1 MATTTTKNGSR
12 SSNGASQSNGKSN
25 GTVANLKSA
34 PTVSQSNGK
43 SNGAA
48 ANLKNA
54 PTVSQS
60 NGNRRPTTSV
70 EEQADALLAR
80 VRTTILKKF
89 GVKIQLREK
98 RLQTK
103 IGHATKEK
111 IGLDIAAQLKK
122 NGKTMN
128 WQRWNNE
135 VFPALFG
142 QPDALRHDAEVIAL
156 VMAKLYDVFELDPQE
171 AIKGLV
177 KFNQESLA
185 KRNSYNKQDES
196 DDEDDFDDLE
206 DDEDDEEDLD
216 EDSEEDSDIEEED
229 DSDAEDEEDADEDDD
244 EEEDLE

>member
-1 MATTTTKNGSR
+1 MATTTAKNHNSR
-12 SSNGASQSNGKSN
+12 PSNGAV
-25 GTVANLKSA
+25 TL
-34 PTVSQSNGK
+34 NGK

-48 ANLKNA
+48 KSKSQATA
-54 PTVSQS
+54 TQSQVS
-60 NGNRRPTTSV
+60 RRSTLTV
-70 EEQADALLAR
+70 EEQADALLDR

-103 IGHATKEK
+103 VGHATKEK
-111 IGLDIAAQLKK
+111 LGLDIAAQLKK
-122 NGKTMN
+122 RGKTMN

-142 QPDALRHDAEVIAL
+142 QPDALRHDMEVIAL

-196 DDEDDFDDLE
+196 DDEDDDVDDLE
-206 DDEDDEEDLD
+206 DELDADEDEETDEPEEDLD
-216 EDSEEDSDIEEED
+216 EDSEDDFDTEE
-229 DSDAEDEEDADEDDD
+229 EDEEDDTDEDED
-244 EEEDLE
+244 EDEDLE

>member
-1 MATTTTKNGSR
+1 MATTTAKNHNSR
-12 SSNGASQSNGKSN
+12 PSNGAV
-25 GTVANLKSA
+25 TL
-34 PTVSQSNGK
+34 NGK

-48 ANLKNA
+48 KSKNPA
-54 PTVSQS
+54 TATQSQVS
-60 NGNRRPTTSV
+60 RRSTLTV
-70 EEQADALLAR
+70 EEQADALLDR

-103 IGHATKEK
+103 VGHATKEK
-111 IGLDIAAQLKK
+111 LGLDIAAQLKK
-122 NGKTMN
+122 RGKTMN

-142 QPDALRHDAEVIAL
+142 QPDALRHDMEVIAL

-196 DDEDDFDDLE
+196 DDEDDDDVDDLE
-206 DDEDDEEDLD
+206 DELDADEDEETDESEEDLD
-216 EDSEEDSDIEEED
+216 EDSEEDFDT
-229 DSDAEDEEDADEDDD
+229 EDEEDEDEEDED
-244 EEEDLE
+244 EDLE

>member
-1 MATTTTKNGSR
+1 MATTTAKNHNSPR
-12 SSNGASQSNGKSN
+12 PSNGAV
-25 GTVANLKSA
+25 TL
-34 PTVSQSNGK
+34 NGK

-48 ANLKNA
+48 KSKSPATA
-54 PTVSQS
+54 TQSQVS
-60 NGNRRPTTSV
+60 RRSTLTV
-70 EEQADALLAR
+70 EEQADALLDR

-103 IGHATKEK
+103 VGHATKEK
-111 IGLDIAAQLKK
+111 LGLDIAAQLKK
-122 NGKTMN
+122 RGKTMN

-142 QPDALRHDAEVIAL
+142 QPDALRHDIEVIAL
-156 VMAKLYDVFELDPQE
+156 VMAKLYDVFEIDPQE

-196 DDEDDFDDLE
+196 DDVDDLE
-206 DDEDDEEDLD
+206 DELDADEDEETDESEEDLD
-216 EDSEEDSDIEEED
+216 EDSEDDFDTEE
-229 DSDAEDEEDADEDDD
+229 EDEEDDADEDED
-244 EEEDLE
+244 EDLE

>member
-12 SSNGASQSNGKSN
+12 ASNGVGNSNGK
-25 GTVANLKSA
+25 T
-34 PTVSQSNGK
+34 
-43 SNGAA
+43 NGAA
-48 ANLKNA
+48 ANSKSP

-60 NGNRRPTTSV
+60 NGNRRPTLTV

-122 NGKTMN
+122 SGKTMN

-142 QPDALRHDAEVIAL
+142 QPDALRHDVEIIAL

-206 DDEDDEEDLD
+206 DDEDEEEDLD
-216 EDSEEDSDIEEED
+216 EDGEEDSDIEED
-229 DSDAEDEEDADEDDD
+229 DSDAEDEVDSDEEED

>member
-1 MATTTTKNGSR
+1 MATTTAKNHNSR
-12 SSNGASQSNGKSN
+12 PSNGAVTLNGKSN
-25 GTVANLKSA
+25 NAAKSKSPA
-34 PTVSQSNGK
+34 TATQSPVS
-43 SNGAA
+43 
-48 ANLKNA
+48 
-54 PTVSQS
+54 
-60 NGNRRPTTSV
+60 RRSTLTV
-70 EEQADALLAR
+70 EEQADALLDR

-103 IGHATKEK
+103 VGHATKEK
-111 IGLDIAAQLKK
+111 LGLDIAAQLKK
-122 NGKTMN
+122 RGKTMN

-142 QPDALRHDAEVIAL
+142 QPDALRHDMEVIAL

-196 DDEDDFDDLE
+196 DDEDDDDVDDLE
-206 DDEDDEEDLD
+206 DELDADEDEETDESEEDLD
-216 EDSEEDSDIEEED
+216 EDSEEDFDT
-229 DSDAEDEEDADEDDD
+229 EDEEDEDED
-244 EEEDLE
+244 EDLE

>member
-1 MATTTTKNGSR
+1 MATTTAKNHNSR
-12 SSNGASQSNGKSN
+12 PSNGAV
-25 GTVANLKSA
+25 TL
-34 PTVSQSNGK
+34 NGK

-48 ANLKNA
+48 KSKSPA
-54 PTVSQS
+54 TTTQSQVS
-60 NGNRRPTTSV
+60 RRSTLTV
-70 EEQADALLAR
+70 EEQADALLDR

-103 IGHATKEK
+103 VGHATKEK
-111 IGLDIAAQLKK
+111 LGLDIAAQLKK
-122 NGKTMN
+122 RGKTMN

-142 QPDALRHDAEVIAL
+142 QPDALRHDMEVIAL

-196 DDEDDFDDLE
+196 DDEDDDDVDDLE
-206 DDEDDEEDLD
+206 DELDADEDEETDESEEDLD
-216 EDSEEDSDIEEED
+216 EDSEEDFDT
-229 DSDAEDEEDADEDDD
+229 EDEEDEDEEDED
-244 EEEDLE
+244 EDLE

>member
-1 MATTTTKNGSR
+1 MATTTKNGSR
-12 SSNGASQSNGKSN
+12 SSNVTSNSNGKSNVATANSKSRATASQSNGS
-25 GTVANLKSA
+25 SR
-34 PTVSQSNGK
+34 P
-43 SNGAA
+43 AA
-48 ANLKNA
+48 
-54 PTVSQS
+54 TI
-60 NGNRRPTTSV
+60 

-111 IGLDIAAQLKK
+111 LGLDIAAQLKK

-142 QPDALRHDAEVIAL
+142 QPDALRHDVEVIAL
-156 VMAKLYDVFELDPQE
+156 VMAKLYDVFELDTQE

-196 DDEDDFDDLE
+196 DDFDDL
-206 DDEDDEEDLD
+206 DSDEDEEEEDLD
-216 EDSEEDSDIEEED
+216 EDGEEDSDSEEED
-229 DSDAEDEEDADEDDD
+229 DSDTEDEMDADEEEDEEDLD
-244 EEEDLE
+244 

>member
-1 MATTTTKNGSR
+1 M
-12 SSNGASQSNGKSN
+12 
-25 GTVANLKSA
+25 
-34 PTVSQSNGK
+34 NGK

-48 ANLKNA
+48 KSKSPATA
-54 PTVSQS
+54 TQSQVS
-60 NGNRRPTTSV
+60 RRSILTI
-70 EEQADALLAR
+70 EEQADALLDR

-103 IGHATKEK
+103 VGHATKEK
-111 IGLDIAAQLKK
+111 LGLDIAAQLKK
-122 NGKTMN
+122 RGKTMN

-142 QPDALRHDAEVIAL
+142 QPDALRHDMEVIAL

-196 DDEDDFDDLE
+196 DDEDDDDVDDLE
-206 DDEDDEEDLD
+206 DELDADEDEETDESEEDLD
-216 EDSEEDSDIEEED
+216 EDSEEDFDT
-229 DSDAEDEEDADEDDD
+229 EDEEDEDEEDED
-244 EEEDLE
+244 EDLE

>member
-12 SSNGASQSNGKSN
+12 SSKVAS
-25 GTVANLKSA
+25 NL
-34 PTVSQSNGK
+34 NGK
-43 SNGAA
+43 SNGAG
-48 ANLKNA
+48 ANSKTPA
-54 PTVSQS
+54 TVSQS
-60 NGNRRPTTSV
+60 NGNRRPTPTV
-70 EEQADALLAR
+70 EEQADALLSR

-122 NGKTMN
+122 SGKTMN

-142 QPDALRHDAEVIAL
+142 QPDALRHDVEVIAI

-185 KRNSYNKQDES
+185 KRNSYNKP
-196 DDEDDFDDLE
+196 DDSEEEDDFDDLE
-206 DDEDDEEDLD
+206 DDEDEETDESEEDLD

-229 DSDAEDEEDADEDDD
+229 DSDAEDEMDFDEAED
-244 EEEDLE
+244 EE

>member
-1 MATTTTKNGSR
+1 LSPPEVKE
-12 SSNGASQSNGKSN
+12 SSNSSQSQ
-25 GTVANLKSA
+25 
-34 PTVSQSNGK
+34 VS
-43 SNGAA
+43 
-48 ANLKNA
+48 
-54 PTVSQS
+54 
-60 NGNRRPTTSV
+60 RRSTLTV
-70 EEQADALLAR
+70 EEQADALLDR

-103 IGHATKEK
+103 VGHATKEK
-111 IGLDIAAQLKK
+111 LGLDIAAQLKK
-122 NGKTMN
+122 RGKTMN

-142 QPDALRHDAEVIAL
+142 QPDALRHDMEVIAL

-196 DDEDDFDDLE
+196 DDEDDDDVDDLE
-206 DDEDDEEDLD
+206 DELDADEDQETDESEEDLD
-216 EDSEEDSDIEEED
+216 EDSEEDFDT
-229 DSDAEDEEDADEDDD
+229 EDEEDEDEEDED
-244 EEEDLE
+244 EDLE

>member
-1 MATTTTKNGSR
+1 MVTTTAKNHNSR
-12 SSNGASQSNGKSN
+12 LSNGAV
-25 GTVANLKSA
+25 TL
-34 PTVSQSNGK
+34 NGK

-48 ANLKNA
+48 KSKTPATA
-54 PTVSQS
+54 TQSQVS
-60 NGNRRPTTSV
+60 RRSTLTV
-70 EEQADALLAR
+70 EEQADALLDR

-89 GVKIQLREK
+89 GVKIQVREK

-103 IGHATKEK
+103 VGHATKEK
-111 IGLDIAAQLKK
+111 LGLDIAAQLKK
-122 NGKTMN
+122 RGKTMN

-142 QPDALRHDAEVIAL
+142 QPDALRHDVEVIAL

-196 DDEDDFDDLE
+196 DDEDDDDVDDLE
-206 DDEDDEEDLD
+206 DELDADEDEETDEPEEDLD
-216 EDSEEDSDIEEED
+216 EDSEDDFDTEE
-229 DSDAEDEEDADEDDD
+229 EDEEDDADEDED
-244 EEEDLE
+244 EDEDLE

>member
-1 MATTTTKNGSR
+1 MATTTRNGSR
-12 SSNGASQSNGKSN
+12 SSNVTSN
-25 GTVANLKSA
+25 
-34 PTVSQSNGK
+34 SNGK
-43 SNGAA
+43 SNGAT
-48 ANLKNA
+48 ANSKSRA
-54 PTVSQS
+54 TTSQS
-60 NGNRRPTTSV
+60 NGSNGSSRPALTI
-70 EEQADALLAR
+70 EEQADALLTR

-111 IGLDIAAQLKK
+111 LGLDIAAQLKK

-142 QPDALRHDAEVIAL
+142 QPDALRHDIQVIAL
-156 VMAKLYDVFELDPQE
+156 VMAKLYDVFELDPTE

-196 DDEDDFDDLE
+196 DDFDDLDSDEDEEE
-206 DDEDDEEDLD
+206 DDSEEDLD
-216 EDSEEDSDIEEED
+216 EDGEEDSDSEEED
-229 DSDAEDEEDADEDDD
+229 DSDTEDEMDADEEEDEEDLD
-244 EEEDLE
+244 

>member
-1 MATTTTKNGSR
+1 MATTTRNGSR
-12 SSNGASQSNGKSN
+12 SSNVTSN
-25 GTVANLKSA
+25 
-34 PTVSQSNGK
+34 SNGK
-43 SNGAA
+43 SNGAT
-48 ANLKNA
+48 ANSKSRA
-54 PTVSQS
+54 TASQS
-60 NGNRRPTTSV
+60 NGSSRPALTI

-122 NGKTMN
+122 SGKTMN

-142 QPDALRHDAEVIAL
+142 QPDALRHDVEVIAL

-196 DDEDDFDDLE
+196 DDFDDLDSDEDEEE
-206 DDEDDEEDLD
+206 DDSEEDLD
-216 EDSEEDSDIEEED
+216 EDGEEDSDSEEED
-229 DSDAEDEEDADEDDD
+229 DSDTEDEMDADEEEDEEDLD
-244 EEEDLE
+244 

>member
-1 MATTTTKNGSR
+1 MATTTAKNHNSPR
-12 SSNGASQSNGKSN
+12 PSNGA
-25 GTVANLKSA
+25 VIL
-34 PTVSQSNGK
+34 NGK

-48 ANLKNA
+48 KSKSPATA
-54 PTVSQS
+54 TQSQVS
-60 NGNRRPTTSV
+60 RRSTLTV
-70 EEQADALLAR
+70 EEQADALLDR

-103 IGHATKEK
+103 VGHATKEK
-111 IGLDIAAQLKK
+111 LGLDIAAQLKK
-122 NGKTMN
+122 RGKTMN

-142 QPDALRHDAEVIAL
+142 QPDALRHDIEVIAL
-156 VMAKLYDVFELDPQE
+156 VMAKLYDVFEVDAQE

-196 DDEDDFDDLE
+196 DDEDDDDLE
-206 DDEDDEEDLD
+206 DELDADEDEETDESEEDLD
-216 EDSEEDSDIEEED
+216 EDSEDDFDTEE
-229 DSDAEDEEDADEDDD
+229 EDEEDDADEDED
-244 EEEDLE
+244 EDEDLE

>member
-1 MATTTTKNGSR
+1 MATTTAKNHNSPR
-12 SSNGASQSNGKSN
+12 PSNGAV
-25 GTVANLKSA
+25 TL
-34 PTVSQSNGK
+34 NGK

-48 ANLKNA
+48 KSKSPATA
-54 PTVSQS
+54 TQSQVS
-60 NGNRRPTTSV
+60 RRSTLTV
-70 EEQADALLAR
+70 EEQADTLLDR

-103 IGHATKEK
+103 VGHATKEK
-111 IGLDIAAQLKK
+111 LGLDIAAQLKK
-122 NGKTMN
+122 RGKTMN

-142 QPDALRHDAEVIAL
+142 QPDALRHDIEVIAL
-156 VMAKLYDVFELDPQE
+156 VMAKLYDVFEIDPQE

-196 DDEDDFDDLE
+196 DDVDDLE
-206 DDEDDEEDLD
+206 DELDADEDEETDESEEDLD
-216 EDSEEDSDIEEED
+216 EDSEDDFDTEE
-229 DSDAEDEEDADEDDD
+229 EDEEDDADEDED
-244 EEEDLE
+244 EDEDLE

>member
-1 MATTTTKNGSR
+1 MATTTAKNHNSR
-12 SSNGASQSNGKSN
+12 PSNGAVTLNGK
-25 GTVANLKSA
+25 TD
-34 PTVSQSNGK
+34 
-43 SNGAA
+43 GAA
-48 ANLKNA
+48 KSKSPATATKSQ
-54 PTVSQS
+54 VS
-60 NGNRRPTTSV
+60 RRSTLTV
-70 EEQADALLAR
+70 EEQADALLDR

-103 IGHATKEK
+103 VGHATKEK
-111 IGLDIAAQLKK
+111 LGLDIAAQLKK
-122 NGKTMN
+122 RGKTMN

-142 QPDALRHDAEVIAL
+142 QPDALRHDMEVIAL

-196 DDEDDFDDLE
+196 EDEDDDDVDDLE
-206 DDEDDEEDLD
+206 DELDADEDEETDESEEELD
-216 EDSEEDSDIEEED
+216 EDSEDDFDTEE
-229 DSDAEDEEDADEDDD
+229 EDEEDDADEDED
-244 EEEDLE
+244 EDEDLE

>member
-1 MATTTTKNGSR
+1 MATTTAKNHNSR
-12 SSNGASQSNGKSN
+12 PSNGAV
-25 GTVANLKSA
+25 TL
-34 PTVSQSNGK
+34 NGK

-48 ANLKNA
+48 KSKSPATA
-54 PTVSQS
+54 TQSQVS
-60 NGNRRPTTSV
+60 RRSTLTV
-70 EEQADALLAR
+70 EEQADALLDR

-103 IGHATKEK
+103 VGHATKEK
-111 IGLDIAAQLKK
+111 LGLDIAAQLKK
-122 NGKTMN
+122 RGKTMN

-142 QPDALRHDAEVIAL
+142 QPDALRHDMEVIAL

-196 DDEDDFDDLE
+196 DDEDDDDVDDLE
-206 DDEDDEEDLD
+206 DELDADEDDDTEESEEDLD
-216 EDSEEDSDIEEED
+216 EDSEEDFDT
-229 DSDAEDEEDADEDDD
+229 EDEEDED
-244 EEEDLE
+244 EDLE

>member
-1 MATTTTKNGSR
+1 MATTTRNGSR
-12 SSNGASQSNGKSN
+12 SSNVTSN
-25 GTVANLKSA
+25 
-34 PTVSQSNGK
+34 SNGK
-43 SNGAA
+43 SNGAT
-48 ANLKNA
+48 ANSKSRVTA
-54 PTVSQS
+54 TQS
-60 NGNRRPTTSV
+60 NGSSRPALTI

-122 NGKTMN
+122 SGKTMN

-142 QPDALRHDAEVIAL
+142 QPDALRHDVEVIAL

-185 KRNSYNKQDES
+185 KRNSYNKQD
-196 DDEDDFDDLE
+196 DEDDFDDLDSDEDEEE
-206 DDEDDEEDLD
+206 DDSEEDLD
-216 EDSEEDSDIEEED
+216 EDSEEDSDSEED
-229 DSDAEDEEDADEDDD
+229 DDSDTEDEMDADEEEDEEDLD
-244 EEEDLE
+244 

>member
-1 MATTTTKNGSR
+1 MATTTKNGSR
-12 SSNGASQSNGKSN
+12 SSNVTSNSNGKSN
-25 GTVANLKSA
+25 SANGATANSKSRA
-34 PTVSQSNGK
+34 TTSQSNG
-43 SNGAA
+43 SSRPAA
-48 ANLKNA
+48 
-54 PTVSQS
+54 TI
-60 NGNRRPTTSV
+60 

-111 IGLDIAAQLKK
+111 LGLDIAAQLKK
-122 NGKTMN
+122 SGKIMN

-142 QPDALRHDAEVIAL
+142 QPDALRHDVEVIAL
-156 VMAKLYDVFELDPQE
+156 VMAKLYDVFELDPTE

-185 KRNSYNKQDES
+185 KRNSYNKQD
-196 DDEDDFDDLE
+196 DEDDFDDLDSDEDEEE
-206 DDEDDEEDLD
+206 DDSEEDLD
-216 EDSEEDSDIEEED
+216 EDGEEDSDSEEED
-229 DSDAEDEEDADEDDD
+229 DSDTEDEMDADEEEDEEDLD
-244 EEEDLE
+244 

>member
-1 MATTTTKNGSR
+1 MATTTAKNHNSR
-12 SSNGASQSNGKSN
+12 PSNRAV
-25 GTVANLKSA
+25 TL
-34 PTVSQSNGK
+34 NGK

-48 ANLKNA
+48 KSKGPATA
-54 PTVSQS
+54 TQSQVS
-60 NGNRRPTTSV
+60 RRSALTV
-70 EEQADALLAR
+70 EEQADALLDR

-103 IGHATKEK
+103 VGHATKEK
-111 IGLDIAAQLKK
+111 LGLDIAAQLKK
-122 NGKTMN
+122 RGKTMN

-142 QPDALRHDAEVIAL
+142 QPDALRHDMEVIAL

-196 DDEDDFDDLE
+196 DDEDDDVDDLE
-206 DDEDDEEDLD
+206 DELDADEDEETDESEEDLD
-216 EDSEEDSDIEEED
+216 EDSEEDFDT
-229 DSDAEDEEDADEDDD
+229 EDEEDEDEEDED
-244 EEEDLE
+244 EDLE

>member
-1 MATTTTKNGSR
+1 MSPPEVKE
-12 SSNGASQSNGKSN
+12 SSNSSQSQ
-25 GTVANLKSA
+25 
-34 PTVSQSNGK
+34 VS
-43 SNGAA
+43 
-48 ANLKNA
+48 
-54 PTVSQS
+54 
-60 NGNRRPTTSV
+60 RRSTLTV
-70 EEQADALLAR
+70 EEQADALLDR

-103 IGHATKEK
+103 VGHATKEK
-111 IGLDIAAQLKK
+111 LGLDIAAQLKK
-122 NGKTMN
+122 RGKTMN

-142 QPDALRHDAEVIAL
+142 QPDALRHDMEVIAL

-196 DDEDDFDDLE
+196 DDEDDDDVDDLE
-206 DDEDDEEDLD
+206 DELDADEDQETDESEEDLD
-216 EDSEEDSDIEEED
+216 EDSEEDFDT
-229 DSDAEDEEDADEDDD
+229 EDEEDEDEEDED
-244 EEEDLE
+244 EDLE

>member
-1 MATTTTKNGSR
+1 MATATAKNNSR
-12 SSNGASQSNGKSN
+12 SSHGTAHSNGKN
-25 GTVANLKSA
+25 
-34 PTVSQSNGK
+34 
-43 SNGAA
+43 NGAA
-48 ANLKNA
+48 VKSKSPATA
-54 PTVSQS
+54 TQAQVS
-60 NGNRRPTTSV
+60 RRTTATV
-70 EEQADALLAR
+70 EEQADALLGR

-122 NGKTMN
+122 RGKTMN

-142 QPDALRHDAEVIAL
+142 QPDALRHNIEVIAL

-206 DDEDDEEDLD
+206 DELDTDEEEESEEELDEELEDDF
-216 EDSEEDSDIEEED
+216 DIEEED
-229 DSDAEDEEDADEDDD
+229 DSLAEDEVDSDED
-244 EEEDLE
+244 EEEELE

>member
-1 MATTTTKNGSR
+1 MATTTIKNGSS
-12 SSNGASQSNGKSN
+12 SSNGTSQSNGKSN
-25 GTVANLKSA
+25 GAAANSKSL

-48 ANLKNA
+48 ANLKTPPSVA
-54 PTVSQS
+54 QS
-60 NGNRRPTTSV
+60 NGNRRLTTSV

-80 VRTTILKKF
+80 VRTTILQKF

-196 DDEDDFDDLE
+196 DDFDDLE

-229 DSDAEDEEDADEDDD
+229 DSDAEDEEDADEEDD

>member
-1 MATTTTKNGSR
+1 MATTTKNGSR
-12 SSNGASQSNGKSN
+12 SSNITSN
-25 GTVANLKSA
+25 
-34 PTVSQSNGK
+34 SNGK
-43 SNGAA
+43 SNGANSA
-48 ANLKNA
+48 TANSKSRVTA
-54 PTVSQS
+54 SQS
-60 NGNRRPTTSV
+60 NGSSRPTLTI

-111 IGLDIAAQLKK
+111 LGLDIAAQLKK

-142 QPDALRHDAEVIAL
+142 QPDALRHDIQVIAL
-156 VMAKLYDVFELDPQE
+156 VMAKLYDVFELDPTE

-196 DDEDDFDDLE
+196 DDDDFDDLDSDEDEEE
-206 DDEDDEEDLD
+206 DDSEEDLD
-216 EDSEEDSDIEEED
+216 EDGEEDSDSEED
-229 DSDAEDEEDADEDDD
+229 DDSDTEDEMDDD
-244 EEEDLE
+244 EEEDEEDLD

>member
-1 MATTTTKNGSR
+1 MATTTAKNHNSR
-12 SSNGASQSNGKSN
+12 PSNGAVTLNGKSN
-25 GTVANLKSA
+25 SAAKSKSPA
-34 PTVSQSNGK
+34 TATQSQVS
-43 SNGAA
+43 
-48 ANLKNA
+48 
-54 PTVSQS
+54 
-60 NGNRRPTTSV
+60 RRSTLTV
-70 EEQADALLAR
+70 EEQADALLDR

-103 IGHATKEK
+103 VGHATKEK
-111 IGLDIAAQLKK
+111 LGLDIAAQLKK
-122 NGKTMN
+122 RGKTMN

-142 QPDALRHDAEVIAL
+142 QPDALRHDMEVIAL

-196 DDEDDFDDLE
+196 DDEDDDVDDLE
-206 DDEDDEEDLD
+206 DELDADEDEETDESEEDLD
-216 EDSEEDSDIEEED
+216 EDSEEDFDT
-229 DSDAEDEEDADEDDD
+229 EDEEDEDEEDEDED
-244 EEEDLE
+244 EDLE

>member
-1 MATTTTKNGSR
+1 MVTTTAKNHNSR
-12 SSNGASQSNGKSN
+12 PSNGAV
-25 GTVANLKSA
+25 TL
-34 PTVSQSNGK
+34 NGK

-48 ANLKNA
+48 KSKSPAA
-54 PTVSQS
+54 ATQSQVS
-60 NGNRRPTTSV
+60 RRSTLTV
-70 EEQADALLAR
+70 EEQADALLDR

-103 IGHATKEK
+103 VGHATKEK
-111 IGLDIAAQLKK
+111 LGLDIAAQLKK
-122 NGKTMN
+122 RGKTMN

-142 QPDALRHDAEVIAL
+142 QPDALRHDIEVIAL
-156 VMAKLYDVFELDPQE
+156 VMAKLYDVFEVDAQE

-196 DDEDDFDDLE
+196 DDVDDLE
-206 DDEDDEEDLD
+206 DELDADEDEETDESEEDLD
-216 EDSEEDSDIEEED
+216 EDSEDDFDTEE
-229 DSDAEDEEDADEDDD
+229 EDEEDDADEDED
-244 EEEDLE
+244 EDEDLE

>member
-1 MATTTTKNGSR
+1 MSPPEVKE
-12 SSNGASQSNGKSN
+12 SSNSSQSQ
-25 GTVANLKSA
+25 
-34 PTVSQSNGK
+34 VS
-43 SNGAA
+43 
-48 ANLKNA
+48 
-54 PTVSQS
+54 
-60 NGNRRPTTSV
+60 RRSTLTV
-70 EEQADALLAR
+70 EEQADALLDR

-103 IGHATKEK
+103 VGHATKEK
-111 IGLDIAAQLKK
+111 LGLDIAAQLKK
-122 NGKTMN
+122 RGKTMN

-142 QPDALRHDAEVIAL
+142 QPDALRHDMEVIAL

-196 DDEDDFDDLE
+196 DDEDDDDLE
-206 DDEDDEEDLD
+206 DELDADEDEETDESEEDLD
-216 EDSEEDSDIEEED
+216 EDSEDDFDTEE
-229 DSDAEDEEDADEDDD
+229 EDEEDDADEDED
-244 EEEDLE
+244 EDEDLE

>member
-1 MATTTTKNGSR
+1 MATTTKNGSR
-12 SSNGASQSNGKSN
+12 SSNVTSN
-25 GTVANLKSA
+25 
-34 PTVSQSNGK
+34 SNGK
-43 SNGAA
+43 SNGAT
-48 ANLKNA
+48 ANSKSRA
-54 PTVSQS
+54 TTSQS
-60 NGNRRPTTSV
+60 NSSNGSSRPALTI

-111 IGLDIAAQLKK
+111 LGLDIAAQLKK

-142 QPDALRHDAEVIAL
+142 QPDALRHDIQVIAL
-156 VMAKLYDVFELDPQE
+156 VMAKLYDVFELDPTE

-196 DDEDDFDDLE
+196 DDFDDLDSDEDEEE
-206 DDEDDEEDLD
+206 DDSEEDLD
-216 EDSEEDSDIEEED
+216 EDGEEDSDSEED
-229 DSDAEDEEDADEDDD
+229 DDSDTEDEMDADEEEDEEDLD
-244 EEEDLE
+244 

>member
-1 MATTTTKNGSR
+1 MATTTRNGSR
-12 SSNGASQSNGKSN
+12 SSNVTSN
-25 GTVANLKSA
+25 
-34 PTVSQSNGK
+34 SNGK
-43 SNGAA
+43 SNGASGA
-48 ANLKNA
+48 TANSKSRA
-54 PTVSQS
+54 TASQS
-60 NGNRRPTTSV
+60 NGSSRPTATI

-111 IGLDIAAQLKK
+111 LGLDIAAQLKK

-142 QPDALRHDAEVIAL
+142 QPDALRHDIQVIAL

-185 KRNSYNKQDES
+185 KRNSYNKQD
-196 DDEDDFDDLE
+196 DEDDFDDLDSDEDEEE
-206 DDEDDEEDLD
+206 DDSEEDLD
-216 EDSEEDSDIEEED
+216 EDSEEDSDSEED
-229 DSDAEDEEDADEDDD
+229 DDSDTEDEMDADEEEDEEDLD
-244 EEEDLE
+244 

>member
-1 MATTTTKNGSR
+1 MATTTRNGSR
-12 SSNGASQSNGKSN
+12 SSNVTSN
-25 GTVANLKSA
+25 
-34 PTVSQSNGK
+34 SNGK
-43 SNGAA
+43 SNGAT
-48 ANLKNA
+48 ANSKSRVTA
-54 PTVSQS
+54 TQS
-60 NGNRRPTTSV
+60 NGSSRPALTI

-122 NGKTMN
+122 SGKTMN

-142 QPDALRHDAEVIAL
+142 QPDALRHDVEVIAL

-185 KRNSYNKQDES
+185 KRNSYNKQD
-196 DDEDDFDDLE
+196 DEDDFDDLDSDEDEEE
-206 DDEDDEEDLD
+206 DDSEEDLD
-216 EDSEEDSDIEEED
+216 EDSEEDD
-229 DSDAEDEEDADEDDD
+229 DSDTEDEMDADEEEDEEDLD
-244 EEEDLE
+244 

>member
-1 MATTTTKNGSR
+1 MATTTRNGSR
-12 SSNGASQSNGKSN
+12 SSNVTSN
-25 GTVANLKSA
+25 
-34 PTVSQSNGK
+34 SNGK
-43 SNGAA
+43 SNGAT
-48 ANLKNA
+48 ANSKSRVTA
-54 PTVSQS
+54 TQS
-60 NGNRRPTTSV
+60 NGSSRPALTI

-122 NGKTMN
+122 SGKTMN

-142 QPDALRHDAEVIAL
+142 QPDALRHDVEVIAL

-196 DDEDDFDDLE
+196 DDFDDLDSDEDEEE
-206 DDEDDEEDLD
+206 DDSEEDLD
-216 EDSEEDSDIEEED
+216 EDSEEDSDSEEED
-229 DSDAEDEEDADEDDD
+229 DSDTEDEMDADEEEDEEDLD
-244 EEEDLE
+244 

>member
-1 MATTTTKNGSR
+1 MATTTAKNHNSPR
-12 SSNGASQSNGKSN
+12 PSNGAV
-25 GTVANLKSA
+25 TL
-34 PTVSQSNGK
+34 NGK

-48 ANLKNA
+48 KSKSPATA
-54 PTVSQS
+54 TQSQVS
-60 NGNRRPTTSV
+60 RRSTLTV
-70 EEQADALLAR
+70 EEQADALLDR

-103 IGHATKEK
+103 VGHATKEK
-111 IGLDIAAQLKK
+111 LGLDIAAQLKK
-122 NGKTMN
+122 RGKTMN

-142 QPDALRHDAEVIAL
+142 QPDALRHDMEVIAL

-196 DDEDDFDDLE
+196 DDEDDDDVDDLE
-206 DDEDDEEDLD
+206 DELDADEDDETDESEEDLD
-216 EDSEEDSDIEEED
+216 EDSEEDFDT
-229 DSDAEDEEDADEDDD
+229 EDEEDEDEEDED
-244 EEEDLE
+244 EDLE